1 MSKGQRNQIKIKEF
15 KSVGWWCS
23 SGGVTRYFCYSQLR
37 STGSGGKGCHGLLLH
52 ILILLVP
59 DCFAFVLY
67 VFFTCFVYYM
77 YLHCIPIVFL
87 CIVFAKYLCCSQVE
101 VVESDALS
109 WCALCS

>member
-1 MSKGQRNQIKIKEF
+1 MVVQQWGSDEILLLFSAALNWK
-15 KSVGWWCS
+15 WW
-23 SGGVTRYFCYSQLR
+23 Q
-37 STGSGGKGCHGLLLH
+37 GCPVLLLH

-59 DCFAFVLY
+59 DCFAFVHY

-87 CIVFAKYLCCSQVE
+87 CMVFAKYLCCSQVE